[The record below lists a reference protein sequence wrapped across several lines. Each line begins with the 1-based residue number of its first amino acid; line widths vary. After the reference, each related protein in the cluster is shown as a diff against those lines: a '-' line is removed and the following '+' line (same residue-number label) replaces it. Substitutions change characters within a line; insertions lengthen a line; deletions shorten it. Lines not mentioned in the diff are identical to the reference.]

1 MSLGDL
7 LSVEIH
13 DFFYPS
19 FGVDVVKN
27 QSNHAIFEG
36 VSWVWT
42 GFHINAINTIVMRQV
57 EVQSPRITLLH
68 LWVDCAVH
76 RLEIC
81 VVCWFA

>member
-42 GFHINAINTIVMRQV
+42 GFHINV

-81 VVCWFA
+81 VVYWFA